1 MSHKETELGGVM
13 AKTTIRI
20 ESFTLSERKRLEQ
33 LYDYLSKAEGMKK
46 GFFYKKLIMLGV
58 EALEHDAK

>member
-1 MSHKETELGGVM
+1 M

-58 EALEHDAK
+58 EALEHDAR